1 MNKLIKYFSLAILVV
16 YFSSCTNDP
25 NSLGTDLVPN
35 SDKLNFVVIDSYTS
49 NFNQE
54 LTSYKYDSL
63 RFGSSST
70 VLLGNYKNITSEVLI
85 GFYIN
90 PADSIM
96 DPYKADSSKLIKCW
110 VEIQPTYWIGDSNSF
125 QFSIHRIN
133 SSWNPS
139 SISQDTINEIY
150 NTLGPNLLDQST
162 YSFADT
168 VMKFDLNTE
177 LVDGWIRRTY
187 DSSYAPDYG
196 ILMRPI
202 SNSGI
207 VGFQALTTYNDED
220 YPYLYMVFEQ
230 EGVFDTII
238 AIPSADL
245 HVPKGEIYSNTN
257 DNIILQSSL
266 AVRGKLLFDL
276 SLVPE
281 NIVINKATLDLFI
294 DNNNTEFGTIDADTI
309 AIGFLTDFEKSTLST
324 EIGKYPILKSGDK
337 YSGDIRLFV
346 QKWMDGEENKGLL
359 IQLSDELRSVSRVGI
374 FNSTSSVDS
383 LKPRL
388 TIYYTNKYE

>member
-1 MNKLIKYFSLAILVV
+1 MNKLIKYFFLALSVL

-25 NSLGTDLVPN
+25 NSLGTDLVP
-35 SDKLNFVVIDSYTS
+35 DGDRLNFTVIDSYTS
-49 NFNQE
+49 GFTQQ

-63 RFGSSST
+63 KFGSSST

-96 DPYKADSSKLIKCW
+96 DPFKADSSKLVKCW
-110 VEIQPTYWIGDSNSF
+110 VEIQPTYWIGDSNNF

-139 SISQDTINEIY
+139 SINQDTLNAIY
-150 NTLGPNLLDQST
+150 ANISTDLLDYST
-162 YSFADT
+162 YSYADT

-230 EGVFDTII
+230 EGIFDTII

-245 HVPKGEIYSNTN
+245 HVPRGEIYSNTN

-294 DNNNTEFGTIDADTI
+294 DESNTEFGTIDADTI
-309 AIGFLTDFEKSTLST
+309 AVGFLTDLEKPTLST
-324 EIGKYPILKSGDK
+324 EIGKYPLRKSNNK

-346 QKWMDGEENKGLL
+346 QKWVDGDENQGLQL
-359 IQLSDELRSVSRVGI
+359 QLSDELRSVSRVGI
-374 FNSTSSVDS
+374 FNSTSTVDS

-388 TIYYTNKYE
+388 TIYYTKK